1 METLH
6 TIFVVLAYI
15 SAIGFLV
22 FGIDDVFF
30 DMQFLRYLRGHRNAR
45 PVSLEKLKN
54 EPEKLIAI
62 FIPAW
67 MEGGII
73 NRMADYARK
82 ILIYER
88 YDIFIGVYP
97 NDDETNRCVD
107 ELTRISPRI
116 HKAVTRRPGPTSKA
130 DCLNAIF
137 EAMKAREIPG
147 RRQYE

>member
-1 METLH
+1 MDTLH
-6 TIFVVLAYI
+6 TLFVVLAYI
-15 SAIGFLV
+15 SAVGFLV

-73 NRMADYARK
+73 NR
-82 ILIYER
+82 
-88 YDIFIGVYP
+88 
-97 NDDETNRCVD
+97 
-107 ELTRISPRI
+107 
-116 HKAVTRRPGPTSKA
+116 
-130 DCLNAIF
+130 
-137 EAMKAREIPG
+137 
-147 RRQYE
+147 